1 MNRTDNIAT
10 LMKNCDDKLEKKQ
23 MCLLLGRHRINYEVE
38 DDPEEDEMNELIGN
52 ERLSEQFLKVAQ
64 DLDVLDP
71 KTPEEQQQTTTL
83 YTHKRNNSRSTA
95 VQRPASDNNSN
106 RHNDDNNNNV
116 CYGC

>member
-1 MNRTDNIAT
+1 MLETAYEIFRQQKKYVDALLVALRMNRTDNIAT

-64 DLDVLDP
+64 DSCVFNGMFL
-71 KTPEEQQQTTTL
+71 
-83 YTHKRNNSRSTA
+83 
-95 VQRPASDNNSN
+95 
-106 RHNDDNNNNV
+106 
-116 CYGC
+116 